1 LRRGFVAANV
11 DDLPKDRQHM
21 YNWQRKS
28 LVLIKN
34 L

>member
-1 LRRGFVAANV
+1 V

-28 LVLIKN
+28 QIFIKN